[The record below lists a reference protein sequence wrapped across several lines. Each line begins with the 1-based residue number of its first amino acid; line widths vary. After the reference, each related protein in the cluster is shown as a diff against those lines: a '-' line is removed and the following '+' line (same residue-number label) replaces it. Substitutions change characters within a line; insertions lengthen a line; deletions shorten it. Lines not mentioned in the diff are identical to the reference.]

1 MLDAA
6 AEQPYAARR
15 TNPASRPMNH
25 PMRHLS
31 SNRLSTLVSA
41 LIISCFATGCAGYH
55 DDSART
61 IGEFTDDL
69 GIQASVKTVLVR
81 DDDINGLGINIEVSR
96 SVVSL
101 YGDVPSAA
109 VRDKAISLAAGVRGV
124 QKVEDHLTIVDPG
137 S

>member
-1 MLDAA
+1 MHRST
-6 AEQPYAARR
+6 PTPR
-15 TNPASRPMNH
+15 
-25 PMRHLS
+25 
-31 SNRLSTLVSA
+31 SNRRSVCQTPRYTGVVRIASLIALVTGATLMG
-41 LIISCFATGCAGYH
+41 GCAGYH

-81 DDDINGLGINIEVSR
+81 DDDINGLGINVEVSR

-101 YGDVPSAA
+101 YGDVPSVA
-109 VRDKAISLAAGVRGV
+109 VRDKAIALAAGVRGV
-124 QKVEDHLTIVDPG
+124 LKVEDHLTIVDPG

>member
-1 MLDAA
+1 MSN
-6 AEQPYAARR
+6 
-15 TNPASRPMNH
+15 T
-25 PMRHLS
+25 S
-31 SNRLSTLVSA
+31 SNNLKSVVLSL
-41 LIISCFATGCAGYH
+41 LIACLAAGCAGYR

-81 DDDINGLGINIEVSR
+81 DDDINGLGINVEVSR

-109 VRDKAISLAAGVRGV
+109 VRDKAIALAAGVRGV

-137 S
+137 G